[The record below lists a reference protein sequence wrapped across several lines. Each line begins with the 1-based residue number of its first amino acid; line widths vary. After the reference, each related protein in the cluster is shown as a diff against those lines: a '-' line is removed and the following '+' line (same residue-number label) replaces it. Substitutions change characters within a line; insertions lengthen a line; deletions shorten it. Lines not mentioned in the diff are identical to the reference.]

1 MSTGQ
6 VKLCLV
12 GCGGIAY
19 MHVNNLI
26 RLKNAR
32 ITGLCDVNP
41 ENVRRLKDAFPV
53 LENVEEFSDYKTMY
67 KSVEA
72 DAAVIL
78 TPHTLHFNQ
87 AMDALNM
94 GMHLLVEKPLSTKV
108 DHARKL
114 IEKASGENRVLMV
127 SYQRHYEPPFRFIKT
142 RIEAGEIGEIQ
153 FISSLLAQEWM
164 RGTQGTWRQDPELSG
179 GGQLMDSG
187 SHIMDFVLWSTGL
200 KPSEVFAQMD
210 YKDQKV
216 DINTS
221 LSIRFS
227 NGALASVSILGDAPC
242 FEEYHAIYGTKGAI
256 LYDNGKVRVLDA
268 EGTFSKTPLK
278 TSFKPNNPDRN
289 FVMSILG
296 LETPESPGECGL
308 RVIELTEA
316 ALESARRGEKILL

>member
-1 MSTGQ
+1 
-6 VKLCLV
+6 V

-19 MHVNNLI
+19 THVNNLM

-32 ITGLCDVNP
+32 IAGLCDVNP
-41 ENVRRLKDAFPV
+41 ENIRRLKDAFPV
-53 LENVEEFSDYKTMY
+53 LESVEEFSDYKTMY

-87 AMDALNM
+87 AMDALSM
-94 GMHLLVEKPLSTKV
+94 GMHLLVEKPLATKV

-114 IEKASGENRVLMV
+114 VEKASGENRVLMV
-127 SYQRHYEPPFRFIKT
+127 SYQRHYEPSFRFIKSM
-142 RIEAGEIGEIQ
+142 IESGEIGEIQ
-153 FISSLLAQEWM
+153 FLSSLLAQEWM
-164 RGTQGTWRQDPELSG
+164 RLTQETWRQDPELSG

-187 SHIMDFVLWSTGL
+187 SHILDFILWSTSL

-210 YKDQKV
+210 YKGRRV

-256 LYDNGKVRVLDA
+256 LYDNGRVRVLDA
-268 EGTFSKTPLK
+268 EGAFSKTPLK
-278 TSFKPNNPDRN
+278 MSFKPNNPDRN

-296 LETPESPGECGL
+296 LEKPESPGECGL

-316 ALESARRGEKILL
+316 AMESARRGEKVLL

>member
-1 MSTGQ
+1 M
-6 VKLCLV
+6 

-19 MHVNNLI
+19 THVNNLM

-32 ITGLCDVNP
+32 IAGLCDVNP
-41 ENVRRLKDAFPV
+41 ENIRRLKDAFPV
-53 LENVEEFSDYKTMY
+53 LESVEEFSDYKTMY

-87 AMDALNM
+87 AMDALSM
-94 GMHLLVEKPLSTKV
+94 GMHLLVEKPLATKV

-114 IEKASGENRVLMV
+114 VEKASGENRVLMV
-127 SYQRHYEPPFRFIKT
+127 SYQRHYEPSFRFIKSM
-142 RIEAGEIGEIQ
+142 IESGEIGEIQ
-153 FISSLLAQEWM
+153 FLSSLLAQEWM
-164 RGTQGTWRQDPELSG
+164 RLTQETWRQDPELSG

-187 SHIMDFVLWSTGL
+187 SHILDFILWSTSL

-210 YKDQKV
+210 YKGRRV

-256 LYDNGKVRVLDA
+256 LYDNGRVRVLDA
-268 EGTFSKTPLK
+268 EGAFSKTPLK
-278 TSFKPNNPDRN
+278 MSFKPNNPDRN

-296 LETPESPGECGL
+296 LEKPESPGECGL

-316 ALESARRGEKILL
+316 AMESARRGEKVLL